1 MEICLQYFIP
11 KQKALN
17 LTYNLKSPEMTAIQK
32 RENCWLVLS
41 FQESGLAW
49 KDHFKGILYN
59 DLNDWLLRGFDMD
72 SMVIWNGVEFQGSCP
87 IKEMMFYLKLF
98 FSDKNQG

>member
-41 FQESGLAW
+41 FQQSWLSW
-49 KDHFKGILYN
+49 KDHFKRIIYN
-59 DLNDWLLRGFDMD
+59 DLNEWLLKDFDMN
-72 SMVIWNGVEFQGSCP
+72 SSSVEFQGSYP
-87 IKEMMFYLKLF
+87 DKERMFYLKLF
-98 FSDKNQG
+98 FGDKNQG